1 MERTFDIFF
10 SDLVPESQKEVLMFL
25 GLKKPA
31 DGNLD
36 VFPLT
41 VISQEDEEKFKE
53 EVNKN
58 EKQTLSL

>member
-1 MERTFDIFF
+1 MERTYDIFF
-10 SDLVPESQKEVLMFL
+10 SDLIPQTQKEVLTFL

-36 VFPLT
+36 VFALT
-41 VISQEDEEKFKE
+41 VISQEDEEEFKK

-58 EKQTLSL
+58 ERTT

>member
-25 GLKKPA
+25 GLKKPT

-41 VISQEDEEKFKE
+41 VISQEDSDGFNE
-53 EVNKN
+53 EVKKNENKN
-58 EKQTLSL
+58 NS